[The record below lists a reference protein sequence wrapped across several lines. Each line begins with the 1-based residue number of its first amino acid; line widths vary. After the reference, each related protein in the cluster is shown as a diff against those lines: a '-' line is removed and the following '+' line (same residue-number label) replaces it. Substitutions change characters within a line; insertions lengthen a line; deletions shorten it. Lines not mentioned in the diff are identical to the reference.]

1 MTSIW
6 VTRWILVS
14 LSAVLAVVL
23 VARGNVV
30 IGVLLGALALTR
42 IVLFVRLRQRRDR
55 FRQRRQQGGA
65 RRG

>member
-6 VTRWILVS
+6 VTRWIVVA

-23 VARGNVV
+23 IVRGNVV
-30 IGVLLGALALTR
+30 IGVLVGALTLTR
-42 IVLFVRLRQRRDR
+42 IVLFVRLGRRRDR

-65 RRG
+65 PLL